1 MEHGGSIVSLSH
13 FFTIPFSGKLVS
25 SWINDCPAFLSE
37 CLWKWDDF
45 SSARILV
52 ILMKNWLH
60 HFSILLLVVIRMSM
74 QIILWTSRF
83 PIFCQ
88 FIIISFDLWL
98 KCLNDRIARFRRLIG
113 IFRLH
118 VLLSHF
124 QNTQNEL
131 LSTAVSAE
139 LFYGIKWWIIFCFDF
154 FYYCCCFY
162 YCFVFIIVVFIL
174 VVNFRK
180 FFKLN

>member
-1 MEHGGSIVSLSH
+1 MEHGGSTVSLSYS
-13 FFTIPFSGKLVS
+13 FTTSFSGKLVS

-45 SSARILV
+45 SSPRILV

-60 HFSILLLVVIRMSM
+60 HFSISLLVVIRMSM

-98 KCLNDRIARFRRLIG
+98 KCLNDRMARFRRLIG

-154 FYYCCCFY
+154 FIIVV
-162 YCFVFIIVVFIL
+162 VFIIVLFLLLLFLFLLLIL
-174 VVNFRK
+174 GSF
-180 FFKLN
+180 LS

>member
-37 CLWKWDDF
+37 CLLKWDDF
-45 SSARILV
+45 SSPRILV

-60 HFSILLLVVIRMSM
+60 HFSISLLVVIRMSM

-98 KCLNDRIARFRRLIG
+98 KCLNDRMARFRRLLG

-139 LFYGIKWWIIFCFDF
+139 LFYGIKWWISFCFDF
-154 FYYCCCFY
+154 FIIVV
-162 YCFVFIIVVFIL
+162 VFIIVLFLLLLFLFLLIL
-174 VVNFRK
+174 GSF
-180 FFKLN
+180 LS

>member
-37 CLWKWDDF
+37 CLLKWDDF
-45 SSARILV
+45 SSPRILV

-60 HFSILLLVVIRMSM
+60 HFSISLLVVIRMSM

-98 KCLNDRIARFRRLIG
+98 KCLNDRMARFRRLLG

-154 FYYCCCFY
+154 FIIVV
-162 YCFVFIIVVFIL
+162 VFIIVLFLFLLFLFLLIL
-174 VVNFRK
+174 GSF
-180 FFKLN
+180 LS

>member
-13 FFTIPFSGKLVS
+13 SFTTPFSGKLVS

-45 SSARILV
+45 SSPRILV

-60 HFSILLLVVIRMSM
+60 HFSISLLVVIRMSM

-98 KCLNDRIARFRRLIG
+98 KCLNDRMARFRRLIG

-154 FYYCCCFY
+154 FIIVV
-162 YCFVFIIVVFIL
+162 VFIIVLFLLLLFLFLLLIL
-174 VVNFRK
+174 GSF
-180 FFKLN
+180 LS